1 MVKKKLSGFRA
12 ALPLIAC
19 VTLDKLFSQPI
30 RLVGKISTS
39 EVVLRIDWISYIQ
52 YTHSYMYSIVNEVPQ
67 VKSFTGHW

>member
-39 EVVLRIDWISYIQ
+39 EVVLRID
-52 YTHSYMYSIVNEVPQ
+52 
-67 VKSFTGHW
+67 